1 MKSDRESLGCRS
13 QHFET
18 IYSVT
23 FRERAKFCGLYFESV
38 AENAQFYSQPGP
50 LYPRGRV
57 FQISLAWN
65 TKFKAQ
71 ETISLQTF
79 LHFVTIYYSSKQEEL
94 CNQMPKSCNA
104 VQIGFPST
112 SWDSHSCLFAA
123 AFLKCNFWKQFMFET
138 LQCCQLSLSHFGQE
152 IHL

>member
-1 MKSDRESLGCRS
+1 MKGDRESLGCRS

-23 FRERAKFCGLYFESV
+23 FRERAKFCRSYFESV

-71 ETISLQTF
+71 ETRSLQTF

-123 AFLKCNFWKQFMFET
+123 AFFKNNFWKQFMFET